1 MRMKGF
7 MTLLAALFV
16 LTMAAAAGGMYQGV
30 SGGPAMSYGG
40 VSGSIDGI
48 FASYPGAPSSF
59 PGPLFMTG
67 EEFCQFVAAHLANPP
82 TAWRW

>member
-1 MRMKGF
+1 
-7 MTLLAALFV
+7 
-16 LTMAAAAGGMYQGV
+16 
-30 SGGPAMSYGG
+30 MSYGG